1 MIVQIEYRFSE
12 GNLGL
17 RSNVPLKAVWWAE
30 LERKGDDNHASYAD
44 SDGNAPPKKS
54 AKSNDDE
61 DGIVVCEVVFF
72 NLL

>member
-30 LERKGDDNHASYAD
+30 LERKGDDNLSTASGEQPR
-44 SDGNAPPKKS
+44 STIGQQQHIS
-54 AKSNDDE
+54 R
-61 DGIVVCEVVFF
+61 DGIIIDR
-72 NLL
+72 